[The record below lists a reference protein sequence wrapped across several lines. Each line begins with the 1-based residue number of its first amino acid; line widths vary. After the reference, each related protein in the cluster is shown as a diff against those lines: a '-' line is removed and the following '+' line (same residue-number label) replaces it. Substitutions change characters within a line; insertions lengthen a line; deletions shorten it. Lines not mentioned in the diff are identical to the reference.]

1 MKRLLAVPLMLVAT
15 MAHAGVGIV
24 ILDVMPRSGL
34 WQSMVEYTLL
44 TVRAIL
50 RI

>member
-1 MKRLLAVPLMLVAT
+1 VKKLLAVPLMLYAVA
-15 MAHAGVGIV
+15 AQAGVGIV